1 MCGRFVLISD
11 LKTIQNDFD
20 IQDIFCEHQPS
31 WNIAPTQSVPV
42 IIRHNGNNQ
51 LVSYRWGLIP
61 SWSKDTSI
69 ANKLINAR
77 AETVDK
83 KPSFRDAFK
92 KRRCLIVAD
101 GFYEWQKEG
110 KSKVPQ
116 YFYLK
121 SGRSFG
127 FAGLYETWTSPD
139 NKQINTCTII
149 TTDANEL
156 IKPIHDRMPVIL
168 PKDQERVWL
177 DSNVM
182 DVSALVTI
190 LKAYPAEEMNYKSG
204 MGPHS
209 TVFSR
214 DNW

>member
-31 WNIAPTQSVPV
+31 WNIAPTQSVPI

-156 IKPIHDRMPVIL
+156 IKPIDDRMPVIL